1 MRHSTLQQECV
12 ELLKKMKD
20 FRTGV
25 REQIDGVLSTPPPKS
40 LYKRNQEPVVPT
52 GILIPHLEN

>member
-1 MRHSTLQQECV
+1 MHHECA

-20 FRTGV
+20 YRTGV
-25 REQIDGVLSTPPPKS
+25 REQIEGVLSTPPPKS
-40 LYKRNQEPVVPT
+40 LYKRNQVEPVVPT